1 MGQEWHCAAP
11 VPDLYVPATQA
22 SHVPDATEVPA
33 IVPVYPASHEHCD
46 ARVCSTAVKVLLL
59 TGQFMQDVCDVCD
72 TLLLNVSTPHAV
84 QAAELLMVLLYV
96 PVAQAEGIPVPV

>member
-1 MGQEWHCAAP
+1 
-11 VPDLYVPATQA
+11 
-22 SHVPDATEVPA
+22 
-33 IVPVYPASHEHCD
+33 
-46 ARVCSTAVKVLLL
+46 
-59 TGQFMQDVCDVCD
+59 MQDVCDVCD